1 MTRLA
6 QKYYPIFPVK
16 IILKDKFDS
25 INKIQKINSP
35 LLVMHGEEDT
45 IVPFS
50 MGVKIFEK
58 SNTQKSK
65 YFIKNDDHMMNFDQ
79 NLISEIQKFIKSLK

>member
-1 MTRLA
+1 
-6 QKYYPIFPVK
+6 
-16 IILKDKFDS
+16 
-25 INKIQKINSP
+25 
-35 LLVMHGEEDT
+35 MHGEEDT